1 MVKVG
6 IVGATGA
13 VGQEIL
19 AVLHDRKFAVT
30 SVHLF
35 ASARSAGKVVET
47 PFGPSEVQLFTV
59 EAARAMDYVFLAV
72 SGSFALEH
80 AEAIA
85 APGGAV
91 VIDNS
96 SAFRMQPAVPLVIP
110 EINGA
115 SIGSK
120 RLIANPNCT
129 TAIAVMALWPLHC
142 HYGIEK
148 MIVSTYQAAS
158 GAGVEGMDELLN
170 TTKDALAGASPSHKV
185 FAHPLAFN
193 VIPHIDVFQ
202 PNGYTKEEMKV
213 TWETNKIFDEANMK
227 ISCTA
232 VRIPILRAHSEAITI
247 QTKRP
252 IAPADALALLR
263 QADGVDVVDEPLAN
277 KYPMPLNA
285 TSKYNIEVG
294 RVRQSI
300 VFEEHGLDLFVSG
313 DQLLRGAALNAVLI
327 AEYLEKPYPS
337 KFAKQVA

>member
-1 MVKVG
+1 MVQVG

-13 VGQEIL
+13 VGKEL
-19 AVLHDRKFAVT
+19 LSVLHDRKFALT

-35 ASARSAGKVVET
+35 ASERSAGKVVET
-47 PFGPSEVQLFTV
+47 PYGSLEVKLFSV
-59 EAARAMDYVFLAV
+59 QAAREMDYVFLAV
-72 SGSFALEH
+72 SGTFALEH

-85 APGGAV
+85 ADGGAV

-96 SAFRMQPAVPLVIP
+96 SAFRLQENVPLVIP

-115 SIGSK
+115 AIGTR

-129 TAIAVMALWPLHC
+129 TAIAAMALWPLHC
-142 HYGIEK
+142 HFAIEK
-148 MIVSTYQAAS
+148 MIMSTYQAAS
-158 GAGVEGMDELLN
+158 GAGIEGMNELLE
-170 TTKDALAGASPSHKV
+170 TTKASLDGAAPQHKV

-193 VIPHIDVFQ
+193 VIPHVDTFQ

-213 TWETNKIFDEANMK
+213 TWETNKIFGETSMK

-252 IAPADALALLR
+252 ITPDAARALLEM
-263 QADGVDVVDEPLAN
+263 ADGVDVVDDPAALQ
-277 KYPMPLNA
+277 YPMPLHA
-285 TSKYNIEVG
+285 TAKYNVEVG
-294 RVRQSI
+294 RLRQSI
-300 VFEEHGLDLFVSG
+300 VFDEHGLDLFVSG

-327 AEYLEKPYPS
+327 AEFLEQPYPS
-337 KFAKQVA
+337 KFAKVVE